1 MFTLKSLFK
10 RFLKRKQV
18 RQSPLEEINTMITSI
33 KYHSPDSGSLILMLA
48 VSLVFFYLAQIGYIP
63 FSGQRPSATSV
74 NTPASGIDKN
84 LEAVVFPTKGITV
97 AARWG
102 DAIGKLVDAGV
113 IDQDKFTATMEQD
126 GTALTIEE
134 LAILGGDDGIKNRQ
148 LVFTAANS
156 RFMVDALWAL
166 GLAQESKVL
175 LEGPMKGTDTASLAS
190 TGGWTLGKKDAM
202 SYYGKFNLLNLN
214 DADQE
219 RVLQITSQIYRPC
232 CGNSTAFPDCNHGM
246 AMLGLVELMISQEA
260 SDNQIFEAAKAA
272 NAFWFPDST
281 LELAAYFQTIKNISW
296 QKVSPVTAVSAEYAS
311 SQGAQKINQALQEQ
325 GTLPQA
331 RGGGSCGA

>member
-1 MFTLKSLFK
+1 MKNMFTLKSLFK

-33 KYHSPDSGSLILMLA
+33 KYHSPDSGSLILMFA

-134 LAILGGDDGIKNRQ
+134 LAILG
-148 LVFTAANS
+148 V
-156 RFMVDALWAL
+156 
-166 GLAQESKVL
+166 
-175 LEGPMKGTDTASLAS
+175 
-190 TGGWTLGKKDAM
+190 
-202 SYYGKFNLLNLN
+202 
-214 DADQE
+214 
-219 RVLQITSQIYRPC
+219 
-232 CGNSTAFPDCNHGM
+232 
-246 AMLGLVELMISQEA
+246 VELMISQEA